1 MSKLFD
7 RATLIKQSVTVPQ
20 ALARYGFEPRRRMRC
35 PIHGGDGLNFEVK
48 EKTWKCYSQCGNGD
62 VIELVQKLFNISF
75 QEALEK
81 IDGDF
86 GLGLSSERDEKKLEE
101 IKRKTSA
108 IEAKQAEE
116 QAQFEA
122 LQKEYDEALDR
133 WTELDQAIVEW
144 SPKTVVK
151 PYDERWIKATQTIAI
166 AKYELERAEWRLNRW
181 KLTR

>member
-1 MSKLFD
+1 MPQLFD
-7 RATLIKQSVTVPQ
+7 RAVLIKQALTVPQ
-20 ALARYGFEPRRRMRC
+20 VLAHYGYRVSKRMRC

-86 GLGLSSERDEKKLEE
+86 GLGLSCERDEKKLEE
-101 IKRKTSA
+101 IKHRTSA
-108 IEAKQAEE
+108 IEAKRAEE
-116 QAQFEA
+116 QAQLEA

-133 WTELDQAIVEW
+133 WTELDQAVVEW

-151 PYDERWIKATQTIAI
+151 PYDERWIKAIQTIAI

-181 KLTR
+181 KLMR